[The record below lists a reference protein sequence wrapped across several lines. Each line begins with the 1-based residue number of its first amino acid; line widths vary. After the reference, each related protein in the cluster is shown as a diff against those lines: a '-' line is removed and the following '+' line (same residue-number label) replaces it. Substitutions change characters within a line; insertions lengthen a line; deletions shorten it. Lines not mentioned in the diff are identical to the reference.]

1 MSKLDVI
8 VLQYNQSKHTVRLFN
23 SMVGHDIRVIFVD
36 NGSEDSEHANAM
48 WTLKA
53 TGLPHIVLR
62 VSPNIGFPRAVNAG
76 VGASDAPYVCIQ
88 GNDSIVYPGCY
99 ERMIKVLET
108 RPKAGVVGPLTDA
121 CATPQKVTIM
131 KNAWLDASNA
141 LGKTPF
147 FHSPHDQR
155 AQIVRDLF
163 PGRIETLK
171 DYVAF
176 FCAVIPRPVW
186 DTMGPLDPD
195 FSPGLGED
203 NDYCMR
209 LASAGYELCVAM
221 DVYVHHVHQATLSK
235 IMSTDDMAA
244 AKKRAV
250 AILKRKHGRT
260 T

>member
-1 MSKLDVI
+1 
-8 VLQYNQSKHTVRLFN
+8 
-23 SMVGHDIRVIFVD
+23 
-36 NGSEDSEHANAM
+36 
-48 WTLKA
+48 
-53 TGLPHIVLR
+53 
-62 VSPNIGFPRAVNAG
+62 
-76 VGASDAPYVCIQ
+76 
-88 GNDSIVYPGCY
+88 
-99 ERMIKVLET
+99 
-108 RPKAGVVGPLTDA
+108 
-121 CATPQKVTIM
+121 M

-147 FHSPHDQR
+147 FNSPHDQR
-155 AQIVRDLF
+155 AQIVGDLF

-209 LASAGYELCVAM
+209 LTGAGYELCVAM